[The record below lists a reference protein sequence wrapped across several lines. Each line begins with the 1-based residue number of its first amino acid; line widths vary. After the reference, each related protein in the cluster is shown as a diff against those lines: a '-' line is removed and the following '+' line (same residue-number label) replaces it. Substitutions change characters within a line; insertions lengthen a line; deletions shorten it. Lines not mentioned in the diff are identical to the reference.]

1 MAFGRSMR
9 PSKTARGVRPGA
21 APSRGGPRLQRGM
34 GPGGAPPAGTMAS
47 LRAQQAGGAP
57 PPPPPPSG
65 GGSRIASLRAQQAG
79 GAPPP
84 PSGGGSMMN
93 MLSPAVRPG
102 GNGATNNAAVV
113 SGSRPT
119 PMPAIGSTMGG
130 SSMPMPTPMPAVG
143 STMGGSS
150 MPMPTP
156 QATAGAGSMGGSMI
170 GPKQMGFNKGGKVP
184 KGMHMM
190 PDGRM
195 MKDSEHKKPKKP
207 TKPKKMMGGG
217 TMKYAHGGSVDG
229 CAIRGKTRGRMV

>member
-1 MAFGRSMR
+1 MAFRRSMR

-21 APSRGGPRLQRGM
+21 APSRGAPRLQRGM

-57 PPPPPPSG
+57 PPPPSG
-65 GGSRIASLRAQQAG
+65 GGSRMASLRAQQAG

-84 PSGGGSMMN
+84 PPPSGGGSMMN
-93 MLSPAVRPG
+93 MQSPAVRPG
-102 GNGATNNAAVV
+102 GNGATNNAAMV

-130 SSMPMPTPMPAVG
+130 SSMP
-143 STMGGSS
+143 